1 MLVTMSVGKLGPENV
16 VTTNRDSELSDV
28 TETLAN
34 ENVGS
39 IVVTEVDEPVGM
51 ITDRDAAL
59 AIHEYDDVGPVSIED
74 VMTEDPA
81 TVHEDDDPIAVSEAI
96 AEHNVRR
103 FPIVDD
109 DGELVGI
116 ATLDELIATIGEELD
131 NVAETIESQSPEYS
145 P

>member
-1 MLVTMSVGKLGPENV
+1 MFVTMSVGKLGPETV
-16 VTTNRDSELSDV
+16 VTTTRDSELSDV
-28 TETLAN
+28 TELLDG

-39 IVVTEVDEPVGM
+39 
-51 ITDRDAAL
+51 
-59 AIHEYDDVGPVSIED
+59 VSVED

-81 TVHEDDDPIAVSEAI
+81 TIHEDDDPLTVLEAI

-116 ATLDELIATIGEELD
+116 ATLDDLIATIGEELD
-131 NVAETIESQSPEYS
+131 NVAETIEAQSPEYS